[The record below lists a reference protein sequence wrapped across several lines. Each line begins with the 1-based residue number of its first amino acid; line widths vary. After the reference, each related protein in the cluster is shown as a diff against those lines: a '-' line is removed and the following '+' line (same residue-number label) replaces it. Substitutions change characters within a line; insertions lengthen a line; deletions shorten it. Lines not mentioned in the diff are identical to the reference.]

1 MHVVRDLLQ
10 VKWSFE
16 LVQIYFTFPTNLFK
30 HVRLRQMFIIL
41 LSRQMTS
48 PLAQYSRKF
57 PHIKILR
64 HHQSP
69 LLVQKCQLKEPIKK
83 ATHVC
88 RCLPVLH
95 AGLAQRVH
103 WPHYGAALPFR
114 TFLLSTIG
122 YGGQPWHTVKKVVI
136 SVKTLVL
143 D

>member
-10 VKWSFE
+10 VKWGFE
-16 LVQIYFTFPTNLFK
+16 LVQIYFTFPTNLSK

-88 RCLPVLH
+88 AAYLLCMLVWH
-95 AGLAQRVH
+95 NNEYIGLTMEQLCHSGR
-103 WPHYGAALPFR
+103 
-114 TFLLSTIG
+114 SSS
-122 YGGQPWHTVKKVVI
+122 QP
-136 SVKTLVL
+136 LVMGSNHGTQ
-143 D
+143 